1 MGGAVTVVGSLNHD
15 IAVSLERLPT
25 AGETVAGGP
34 VRRGVGGKGANQAV
48 ALARLGR
55 RTRMVGAVGADA
67 EGAALRAALAAEGV
81 DVADVATVEG
91 PSGTAIVLVHG
102 GESTI
107 VVSAGANER
116 LDAARVRAAAGPIAQ
131 AAAVLVQCEVPDS
144 ALVAAAE
151 LASGL
156 YVVNPA
162 PARRLPQA
170 VLSRADVLVPNL
182 GELSVLTG
190 AAVPDDPDD
199 IVDLARALRPAA
211 ATVVTCGGDGAVVVE
226 PTGVVRIPA
235 VPTTLVDATAAGDSF
250 VAAVTDALLDG
261 ASLADAARWASRVA
275 AVTVSRPGASAS
287 LPRRAEI
294 PA

>member
-1 MGGAVTVVGSLNHD
+1 MRAGVSVVGSLNHD
-15 IAVSLERLPT
+15 IAVTLDRLPA

-34 VRRGVGGKGANQAV
+34 ACRGVGGKGANQAV

-55 RTRMVGAVGADA
+55 HARMVGAVGADA
-67 EGAALRAALAAEGV
+67 EGVALRAALDAEGI
-81 DVADVATVEG
+81 DVADVATVDG

-107 VVSAGANER
+107 VVSAGANDR
-116 LDAARVRAAAGPIAQ
+116 LDAERVRAAAGTLAQ
-131 AAAVLVQCEVPDS
+131 AAAVLVQCEVPDG

-151 LASGL
+151 LASGF

-162 PARRLPQA
+162 PARPLPET
-170 VLSRADVLVPNL
+170 VLNRADILVPNL
-182 GELSVLTG
+182 TELATLAG
-190 AAVPDDPDD
+190 GPVPEDLDG

-211 ATVVTCGGDGAVVVE
+211 ATVVTRGGDGAVVVE
-226 PTGVVRIPA
+226 PTGVVRVPA
-235 VPTTLVDATAAGDSF
+235 VAATLVDATAAGDSF
-250 VAAVTDALLDG
+250 VAALTDALLDG
-261 ASLADAARWASRVA
+261 VSLADAARWAARVA

-287 LPRRAEI
+287 LPRRAEV